1 MTYLGSRFGKV
12 AYLDSAFG
20 RVTYQ
25 GSGFGRVEWHTWV
38 VDLVWWADMRIA
50 CLWGLRVSGRQVRQ
64 ELPALPVCLPQSQ
77 PQVELQLRLHGPPR
91 RSSSFPARLLLKF
104 SKIAWCERRLSFWYW
119 IKIISKVFNA
129 KRTNCF
135 KVKQEIS
142 ANLYLRQYISTL
154 TVYNANVSKL
164 CIFLHYRVNM
174 ALRKIFVVFRFIH
187 TEWKHMR
194 RKTYFW
200 CLLAFFDLSCFR
212 PVWMGP

>member
-1 MTYLGSRFGKV
+1 
-12 AYLDSAFG
+12 
-20 RVTYQ
+20 
-25 GSGFGRVEWHTWV
+25 
-38 VDLVWWADMRIA
+38 MRIA

-77 PQVELQLRLHGPPR
+77 PQIELQLRLHGPPR

-119 IKIISKVFNA
+119 INIISKVFNA

-194 RKTYFW
+194 RKTYFLMFVGILW
-200 CLLAFFDLSCFR
+200 SFLLSAG
-212 PVWMGP
+212 VNGPLVLVLNSSTERFLPLGIWFEVCRSVYRSVLTRVSTVGL